1 MRIIRASKSPRRRDI
16 LEMMGVKD
24 FEVIPSSAREPD
36 CGDMPPGEAVK
47 AIASAKLAACPDY
60 GPDALV
66 ITADT
71 LVFCGSEHFGKPV
84 DAQDA
89 RRMLRALSGRGHSVY
104 SGVAVKYGG
113 RTLCRFEKTDVYFRE
128 LSSAEIEAYIASGE
142 PFDKAGA
149 YAAQGRAAA
158 FVERIDGDFWNVVGL
173 PGCALGQMCRSLGA
187 NIL

>member
-1 MRIIRASKSPRRRDI
+1 MRIILASKSPRRRDI
-16 LEMMGVKD
+16 LEMIGVKD
-24 FEVIPSSAREPD
+24 FEVAPSPAREPD
-36 CGDMPPGEAVK
+36 CGDMPPGEAVQ
-47 AIASAKLAACPDY
+47 AIASAKLAACPEY
-60 GPDALV
+60 GPDTLV
-66 ITADT
+66 IAADT
-71 LVFCGSEHFGKPV
+71 LVFCGSEHFGKPA

-104 SGVAVKYGG
+104 SGVALRYGG
-113 RTLCRFEKTDVYFRE
+113 NELCSYEKTDVYFRE

-158 FVERIDGDFWNVVGL
+158 FIERIYGDFWNVVGL
-173 PGCALGQMCRSLGA
+173 PASALVRMCRSLGA